1 MFTVRPFVSFQIDLI
16 NDFLKQG
23 VKHTLSDENLVL
35 VKNISIKNMKSII
48 KIKNYFELNEIIL
61 EMVLIMYHL
70 ISKKNST
77 KFYKGLIYV

>member
-77 KFYKGLIYV
+77 KFYKGLIDV